1 MEKTLKALHS
11 AEKLSYEQM
20 TVFFDDMVN
29 EKLTPAQIG
38 GTLIAMK
45 MRGETADDIAA
56 AATVLNNYKIPL
68 KHNLKDCMDTCGTGG
83 DGKSTMNVSTLVSIT
98 LASMGLNIIKHG
110 NSAQSGK
117 VGSADILNLLG
128 IPTKLTGDEA
138 VKYLKKHNF
147 IFLFAPNYH
156 PILKSVGAIR
166 RQLMAP
172 TIFNY
177 LGPLLNPG
185 EPDFQIIGINSVEK
199 LGIYSEAVL
208 RLKKNNIMVVSSA
221 DGYDEITSS
230 DVTYGKIIKDGQ
242 IENIAID
249 PGVFFKKFP
258 MPKVVEEKD
267 AIKFFMESVSGTSE
281 SLNNILALNSAYA
294 LSLKESEDI
303 KSLFDKVKKHLASG
317 GVEKY
322 LHSLKAGD

>member
-1 MEKTLKALHS
+1 MQKTVKALHS

-20 TVFFDDMVN
+20 IAFFDDMVN

-45 MRGETADDIAA
+45 LRGETADDIAA
-56 AATVLNNYKIPL
+56 AATVLNKYKIPF
-68 KHNLKDCMDTCGTGG
+68 KHGLKDCMDTCGTGG

-98 LASMGLNIIKHG
+98 LASMGVNIIKHG

-128 IPTKLTGDEA
+128 IPTKLTGDNA

-147 IFLFAPNYH
+147 VFLFAPNYH

-166 RQLMAP
+166 KQLMAP

-177 LGPLLNPG
+177 LGPILNPG
-185 EPDFQIIGINSVEK
+185 DPDFQIIGINSVDK
-199 LGIYSEAVL
+199 LDIYSKTVL
-208 RLKKNNIMVVSSA
+208 KLKKNNIMVISSA

-258 MPKVVEEKD
+258 MPKVAHEED
-267 AIKFFMESVSGTSE
+267 AIKLFMESVSGRNE
-281 SLNNILALNSAYA
+281 ALNNIISLNSAYA
-294 LSLKESEDI
+294 LSLKENEYI
-303 KSLFDKVKKHLASG
+303 KTLFDRVKKHLASG
-317 GVEKY
+317 NVEKY
-322 LHSLKAGD
+322 LASLKEEI